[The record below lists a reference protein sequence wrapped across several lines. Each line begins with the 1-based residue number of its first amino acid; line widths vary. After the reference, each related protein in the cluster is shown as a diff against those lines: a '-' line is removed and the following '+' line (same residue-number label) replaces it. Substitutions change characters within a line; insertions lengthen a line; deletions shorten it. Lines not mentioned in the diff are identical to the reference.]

1 MQDESDKAQARRAE
15 MLQAAGE
22 IFAAKGYAAAT
33 VDDIAAR
40 AGVSKGTMY
49 NYFDSKQELF
59 LQLLT
64 ASISEDEAH
73 SDDIIAQAGLT
84 AREKLD
90 AILDWW
96 LGRFAQ
102 FQQIGRLVLEF
113 WATAAREG
121 DQGPLSDAFTGMYAR
136 WRERLTGIFRQGDQA
151 GEFYLPFGPEYA
163 ASLVMA
169 LLDGVQV
176 QSILGFGTE
185 PNETYLNAAKR
196 AIFDSLQGSTHQAD
210 PPAGEMNQ

>member
-1 MQDESDKAQARRAE
+1 MQDESDKQRARRAE
-15 MLQAAGE
+15 MLEAAGE
-22 IFAAKGYAAAT
+22 VFSAKGYAAAT

-59 LQLLT
+59 LDLLT

-73 SDDIIAQAGLT
+73 SDEIIGRDDTT
-84 AREKLD
+84 AREKLE

-121 DQGPLSDAFTGMYAR
+121 DQGPMSDAFSGMYGR
-136 WRERLTGIFRQGDQA
+136 WRDRLASIFRQGQQA
-151 GEFYLPFGPEYA
+151 GEFDLPFGPDYA
-163 ASLVMA
+163 AGLVMA

-176 QSILGFGTE
+176 QSILGFGT
-185 PNETYLNAAKR
+185 PPTETYLSAVKR
-196 AIFDSLQGSTHQAD
+196 AIFDSLEGSTRQV
-210 PPAGEMNQ
+210 GEKEQ